1 LKPSCVYCV
10 SSLGKMS
17 SSSTT
22 GGTTTSTLLLAE
34 LQQQFGSGQL
44 PLQEGS
50 AGAAAAENVI
60 WGDYGN
66 NPLVMSLLAG
76 LSTCLGATVAFCSS
90 GGGGQRKLGHAHLAF
105 SLSLAGSV
113 MITVSIASI
122 LPECFQLEEDNDGLT
137 RSTRDGA
144 AATTNAVG
152 YLGPA
157 EWQFWAR
164 WMAFGIGCGL
174 YMMLSRCAF
183 PEPEHLLGLEQQ
195 PSSTIFEDAAAT
207 TAATSSS
214 AGQIISPLRD
224 NDGRSKRVSDADT
237 DSHSPLLSPSNISS
251 RTTVQRK
258 FFSSSLKN
266 SGSRSNLENDGDDV
280 DGDTIYNSKT
290 GKSSEAK
297 RAWRVTMLLFVS
309 LMVHNFPEGLAVAAS
324 SLHSNKLGWTTTVAI
339 ALHNIPEGIAIAIPC
354 LAARPDSPWL
364 AFFLASLSGLA
375 EPLGAAVAVFFLQ
388 GDGGWLN
395 QADNMK
401 NVLAFVA
408 GVMIMVASIE
418 LFPEA
423 RRHMTESKV
432 PGVAGTLAGIV
443 IMLSS
448 DAYLDS

>member
-1 LKPSCVYCV
+1 
-10 SSLGKMS
+10 MS
-17 SSSTT
+17 SSTSSTAF
-22 GGTTTSTLLLAE
+22 LAE
-34 LQQQFGSGQL
+34 PQFASEPPG
-44 PLQEGS
+44 
-50 AGAAAAENVI
+50 AGASST
-60 WGDYGN
+60 WGDYGEAATS
-66 NPLVMSLLAG
+66 NPLTLSLLAG
-76 LSTCLGATVAFCSS
+76 LSTCLGATVAFCSD
-90 GGGGQRKLGHAHLAF
+90 QNKLSHSHMAF

-113 MITVSIASI
+113 MITVCIASI
-122 LPECFQLEEDNDGLT
+122 LPECFQVEEEDD
-137 RSTRDGA
+137 REQ
-144 AATTNAVG
+144 ATAR
-152 YLGPA
+152 YIGPW

-164 WMAFGIGCGL
+164 WIAFGIGCGL
-174 YMMLSRCAF
+174 YMLLSRFAF
-183 PEPEHLLGLEQQ
+183 PEPEHILGLE
-195 PSSTIFEDAAAT
+195 P
-207 TAATSSS
+207 SSS
-214 AGQIISPLRD
+214 AEDTLSASVPRPIMSDDDCSRI
-224 NDGRSKRVSDADT
+224 NDDAE
-237 DSHSPLLSPSNISS
+237 SRSPLLSPQN

-258 FFSSSLKN
+258 LFSNSLKH
-266 SGSRSNLENDGDDV
+266 SGSKLSPNHNE
-280 DGDTIYNSKT
+280 DTTSKT

-309 LMVHNFPEGLAVAAS
+309 LVVHNFPEGLAVAAS

-364 AFFLASLSGLA
+364 AFLLASLSGLA

-388 GDGGWLN
+388 GDDDGDGAGWLN
-395 QADNMK
+395 NADNMK

-432 PGVAGTLAGIV
+432 PGVSGTLAGIV